1 MKGEEATFE
10 PSNSA
15 VAQII
20 NTVQHGTA
28 IVIADLGH
36 GF

>member
-1 MKGEEATFE
+1 MKGVEATFE
-10 PSNSA
+10 SSNRA
-15 VAQII
+15 AAQII